1 MIVSVISTSALYMN
15 NRYMERQTFDLFYNQ
30 LKLDVSHIQSRAL
43 AEKKYI
49 KLIFDTGGTRY
60 IGRRSVY
67 DALFIRNLPK
77 GYSVS
82 QTSTLKEFGF
92 QANGSIETFGTL
104 NILTPDGTK
113 TIRVYIGKGRMK
125 LEE

>member
-15 NRYMERQTFDLFYNQ
+15 NRYVEKQTFDLFYNQ

-43 AEKKYI
+43 AEKKYMQ
-49 KLIFDTGGTRY
+49 LIFDTGGTRY
-60 IGRRSVY
+60 VGRRSVY
-67 DALFIRNLPK
+67 DTLFARNLPQ
-77 GYSVS
+77 GYSLT
-82 QTSTLKEFGF
+82 QTSTLKEIAFHS
-92 QANGSIETFGTL
+92 NGTIENFGTL